1 LNICCNLVVLD
12 AELDVFRF
20 AHLSVREFLEGMD
33 NYSISEIHALAMER
47 CIETLTVEL
56 DNNRSLDLISKPND
70 IFRPYATL
78 Y

>member
-1 LNICCNLVVLD
+1 
-12 AELDVFRF
+12 
-20 AHLSVREFLEGMD
+20 MD